1 MGNPARVP
9 GSRVGNA
16 TSYARHVSER
26 RANPPG
32 SRPER
37 WVKAIRTA
45 DDGTEPRVC
54 RIHRPRGSGRPR
66 HLQVSTTG
74 PEGLLAGRVL
84 PFRLTMIDE
93 GSSDE
98 AFEFHWRTLDYV
110 FGLPDPGAFPPCE
123 AALAPDSKTWSTATY
138 DSTRFCRY
146 TKVSATPELL
156 AWPLSGSPGPLL
168 QRAAQASWTC
178 APDESGRQTP
188 GSVEEEQSR
197 HALLPLVR
205 SESLR
210 GAAGDAR
217 ICTGAVSRWGWVY
230 GRPSSLLDLSAQRG
244 LCRGRQGV
252 GMLSSRSVVARAAT
266 DESEAL
272 CLSIREHGPRWQLPR
287 SRLVPRAG
295 LPAVRSPDI
304 GGTKDVY

>member
-1 MGNPARVP
+1 MGEGHPYRRRRHRASRLSDSSTAR
-9 GSRVGNA
+9 
-16 TSYARHVSER
+16 
-26 RANPPG
+26 
-32 SRPER
+32 
-37 WVKAIRTA
+37 IRTA
-45 DDGTEPRVC
+45 KAPTGLNYRARRVA
-54 RIHRPRGSGRPR
+54 RR
-66 HLQVSTTG
+66 
-74 PEGLLAGRVL
+74 
-84 PFRLTMIDE
+84 
-93 GSSDE
+93 SSVAVPADND
-98 AFEFHWRTLDYV
+98 RR
-110 FGLPDPGAFPPCE
+110 AFPPCE

-244 LCRGRQGV
+244 SCSGRARRWDAV
-252 GMLSSRSVVARAAT
+252 RSVVARAAT

-272 CLSIREHGPRWQLPR
+272 CLSIREQGPRWQLPR
-287 SRLVPRAG
+287 SMFAPRAG